1 MSSPISAES
10 HPPARISPFVP
21 AGILERA
28 GIKLCIVGNAAVSF
42 FGSDLVIADLDLAI
56 SDEQFDLALSVLHD
70 EGFRDIDFDPGR
82 LVSMPVLGKPGG
94 WVARRLQFP
103 SSSDNVVLSPASCW
117 HLEINPDTTFLPCPD
132 YRFPR
137 FLVYLEGNP
146 QSTSLL
152 DTALP
157 GFFRLPLAR

>member
-10 HPPARISPFVP
+10 HHPARISPFVP

-28 GIKLCIVGNAAVSF
+28 GIKLCIVGNAAVIL

-70 EGFRDIDFDPGR
+70 EGFRDIDFDSGR

-94 WVARRLQFP
+94 WVARPLQFP
-103 SSSDNVVLSPASCW
+103 SSTSDNVVLSPASCW
-117 HLEINPDTTFLPCPD
+117 HLEINTDTTFLPFPNP
-132 YRFPR
+132 YRFPH
-137 FLVYLEGNP
+137 FLAYLEGNP

-152 DTALP
+152 NIVNCMSY
-157 GFFRLPLAR
+157 GY

>member
-1 MSSPISAES
+1 MSSPISAEP

-28 GIKLCIVGNAAVSF
+28 GIKHCIVGNAAVIL

-56 SDEQFDLALSVLHD
+56 SDEQFDLALSALHD
-70 EGFRDIDFDPGR
+70 EGFRDIDLDSGQ
-82 LVSMPVLGKPGG
+82 LVLMPVLGKPGG

-103 SSSDNVVLSPASCW
+103 SSSDYVMLSPASCW
-117 HLEINPDTTFLPCPD
+117 HLEINPNTTFLPFSNP

-137 FLVYLEGNP
+137 FLAYFEGNP

-152 DTALP
+152 NIVDRMSH
-157 GFFRLPLAR
+157 GY

>member
-1 MSSPISAES
+1 MSSPISAEP
-10 HPPARISPFVP
+10 HRPARISPFVP

-28 GIKLCIVGNAAVSF
+28 GIKHCIVGNAAVIL

-82 LVSMPVLGKPGG
+82 LVCMPVLGKPGG
-94 WVARRLQFP
+94 WIARRLQFP
-103 SSSDNVVLSPASCW
+103 SSPDNVVLSPASCW
-117 HLEINPDTTFLPCPD
+117 HLEINPDTTFLPFPEP
-132 YRFPR
+132 YRFPH
-137 FLVYLEGNP
+137 FLDYLEGNP

-152 DTALP
+152 NIVDCMSYSY
-157 GFFRLPLAR
+157 

>member
-1 MSSPISAES
+1 MSLPISAEP
-10 HPPARISPFVP
+10 HNPARTSPFVP

-28 GIKLCIVGNAAVSF
+28 GIKLCIVGNAAVRL

-56 SDEQFDLALSVLHD
+56 ADEQFDLALSILHG

-82 LVSMPVLGKPGG
+82 LVSMPALDKPGG
-94 WVARRLQFP
+94 WVARRLQYP
-103 SSSDNVVLSPASCW
+103 PTSDNVVLSPASCW

-132 YRFPR
+132 PYRFPR

-146 QSTSLL
+146 QSASLVNVVNCM
-152 DTALP
+152 
-157 GFFRLPLAR
+157 GYGY